1 MQNPGFYRWTLK
13 NDKKHQL
20 DKSDNMRHNVGRPDK
35 KRPLVWKIQE
45 NSEAGTMPVFTE
57 IKERMIFMSKKI
69 RLNATED
76 VKEFVK
82 AASKCDFDVDISYN
96 RILIDA
102 KSILGILSMDLTKVL
117 TVTCHGENHEFNC
130 FLQKYAVA

>member
-1 MQNPGFYRWTLK
+1 MQNPGFYRWALK

-20 DKSDNMRHNVGRPDK
+20 DKSDNMRHNVGRPDE

-45 NSEAGTMPVFTE
+45 NSAIEIRSVFAE

-130 FLQKYAVA
+130 FLQKYAAA

>member
-20 DKSDNMRHNVGRPDK
+20 DKSDNMRHNVGRPDE

-45 NSEAGTMPVFTE
+45 NSAIEIRSVFAE

-96 RILIDA
+96 RVLIDA

>member
-1 MQNPGFYRWTLK
+1 MQNPGFYRWALK

-20 DKSDNMRHNVGRPDK
+20 DKSDNMRHNVGQPDE

-45 NSEAGTMPVFTE
+45 NSAVEIRPFFAE

>member
-1 MQNPGFYRWTLK
+1 MQNPGFYRWALK

-20 DKSDNMRHNVGRPDK
+20 DKSDNMRHNVGRPDE

-45 NSEAGTMPVFTE
+45 NSAVEIRSVFAE

-96 RILIDA
+96 RVLIDA

>member
-1 MQNPGFYRWTLK
+1 MGQ
-13 NDKKHQL
+13 
-20 DKSDNMRHNVGRPDK
+20 PDE

-117 TVTCHGENHEFNC
+117 TVTCHGEDHEFNH

>member
-1 MQNPGFYRWTLK
+1 MQNPGFYRWALK

-20 DKSDNMRHNVGRPDK
+20 DKSDNMRHNVGQPDE

-45 NSEAGTMPVFTE
+45 NSEAGIMPVFTE

-117 TVTCHGENHEFNC
+117 TVTCHGEDHEFNC

>member
-1 MQNPGFYRWTLK
+1 MQNSGFYRKTLK

-20 DKSDNMRHNVGRPDK
+20 DKSDNMRHNVEQPDE

-102 KSILGILSMDLTKVL
+102 KSILGILSMDLTRVL
-117 TVTCHGENHEFNC
+117 TVTCHGEDHEFDR

>member
-1 MQNPGFYRWTLK
+1 MQNPGFYRWALK

-20 DKSDNMRHNVGRPDK
+20 DKSDNMRHKVGRPDE

>member
-1 MQNPGFYRWTLK
+1 
-13 NDKKHQL
+13 
-20 DKSDNMRHNVGRPDK
+20 
-35 KRPLVWKIQE
+35 
-45 NSEAGTMPVFTE
+45 
-57 IKERMIFMSKKI
+57 MSKKI

-102 KSILGILSMDLTKVL
+102 KSILGILSMDLTRVSLIVSFRNMQLPDRQCRDRQDMKDIKRKGRRDCRDRRSV
-117 TVTCHGENHEFNC
+117 
-130 FLQKYAVA
+130 

>member
-1 MQNPGFYRWTLK
+1 
-13 NDKKHQL
+13 
-20 DKSDNMRHNVGRPDK
+20 
-35 KRPLVWKIQE
+35 
-45 NSEAGTMPVFTE
+45 
-57 IKERMIFMSKKI
+57 MSKKI

-102 KSILGILSMDLTKVL
+102 KSILGVLSLDLTKVL
-117 TVTCHGENHEFNC
+117 TVQCAEKNADFEKTI
-130 FLQKYAVA
+130 QKYCVA

>member
-1 MQNPGFYRWTLK
+1 
-13 NDKKHQL
+13 
-20 DKSDNMRHNVGRPDK
+20 
-35 KRPLVWKIQE
+35 
-45 NSEAGTMPVFTE
+45 
-57 IKERMIFMSKKI
+57 MSKKI

-76 VKEFVK
+76 VKEFGK

-117 TVTCHGENHEFNC
+117 TVTCHGEDYEFNC

>member
-1 MQNPGFYRWTLK
+1 MQNLGFYRWTLK

-20 DKSDNMRHNVGRPDK
+20 DKSDNMRHNVGQPDE

-45 NSEAGTMPVFTE
+45 NSEAGIMPVFTE

-117 TVTCHGENHEFNC
+117 TVTCHGEDHEFNC

>member
-1 MQNPGFYRWTLK
+1 MQNPGFYRWALK

-20 DKSDNMRHNVGRPDK
+20 DKSDNMRHNVGRPDE
-35 KRPLVWKIQE
+35 KRPLVWEIQE
-45 NSEAGTMPVFTE
+45 NSAVEIRSVFAE

-96 RILIDA
+96 RVLIDA

>member
-35 KRPLVWKIQE
+35 KRPLVWKIQG

>member
-1 MQNPGFYRWTLK
+1 MGQ
-13 NDKKHQL
+13 
-20 DKSDNMRHNVGRPDK
+20 PDE